1 MRHLT
6 FALLPASL
14 SSLKTLT
21 ARLANEP
28 VVHTV
33 DPTSPSGATK
43 RRRTVSLSQAEEQL
57 PASIKRQRRNSSGE
71 AEEASILLRYAK
83 FLPPPTADS
92 KNEKDDKRIIN
103 VDDDEDVEML
113 PADGAKPKGEATC
126 FFMRLSNLR
135 VSFFLR
141 STVTFPCNRNPQ
153 TGYASPF
160 FS

>member
-1 MRHLT
+1 M
-6 FALLPASL
+6 
-14 SSLKTLT
+14 
-21 ARLANEP
+21 
-28 VVHTV
+28 VHTV

-92 KNEKDDKRIIN
+92 KTEKDDKRIIN

-113 PADGAKPKGEATC
+113 PADGAKPKGEAT
-126 FFMRLSNLR
+126 RLFYEIAVR
-135 VSFFLR
+135 R
-141 STVTFPCNRNPQ
+141 
-153 TGYASPF
+153 
-160 FS
+160 FSCALQ